1 MGYEN
6 SSGVLPNQGG
16 LYLFSKSNLKN
27 PQLVISPVN
36 ISNGLAWNADN
47 TKFYYIDTPTDKV
60 MEYTYDNYDGKIS
73 NPRVAFDL
81 KRYTGSITGHPDGMT
96 IDSEDNLWVAL
107 YGGGAVIKVN
117 PNSGTLLEVHNIPAR
132 DITSAMFGGPNLD
145 ILFVTTSRY
154 SLIAEQR
161 LYQQGAGSVWAL
173 TNLGVTGVPV
183 YEADVFD
190 GAIEQVKIF

>member
-16 LYLFSKSNLKN
+16 LYLFSKSNLKT

-36 ISNGLAWNADN
+36 ISNGLAWNSAN
-47 TKFYYIDTPTDKV
+47 TKFYYIDTPTDTV
-60 MEYTYDNYDGKIS
+60 IEYSYDNNDGKIS

-81 KRYTGSITGHPDGMT
+81 KQYSGSIAGHPDGMT
-96 IDSEDNLWVAL
+96 IDSEDNLWIAL

-117 PNSGTLLEVHNIPAR
+117 PISGALLEVHNIPAR
-132 DITSAMFGGPNLD
+132 DVTSAMFGGPNLD

-154 SLIAEQR
+154 SLTAEQR
-161 LYQQGAGSVWAL
+161 LQQQGAGSVWAL

-190 GAIEQVKIF
+190 TTTDQVKIL